1 GSQGGGEIPANLPP
15 ENDAPGGRWPPFP
28 ARLKGGSMVRGRVT
42 ALAGLAALLIVPALA
57 AAQAEKPVDVTGEW
71 ERTVETP
78 GGNFTS
84 TMKLEKK
91 GDALSGVSVRRD
103 GTESRLNDVKLSG
116 KSLTFTQDLSIN
128 GMDLHLAYT
137 GTVDG

>member
-1 GSQGGGEIPANLPP
+1 
-15 ENDAPGGRWPPFP
+15 
-28 ARLKGGSMVRGRVT
+28 
-42 ALAGLAALLIVPALA
+42 AGLAALLIVPALA

-137 GTVDG
+137 GTVDGDTI